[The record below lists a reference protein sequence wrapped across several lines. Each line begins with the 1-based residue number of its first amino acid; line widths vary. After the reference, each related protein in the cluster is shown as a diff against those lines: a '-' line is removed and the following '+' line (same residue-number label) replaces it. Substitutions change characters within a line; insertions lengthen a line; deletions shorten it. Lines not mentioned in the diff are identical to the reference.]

1 LLFHSSI
8 ALPGCSKFQP
18 WPFVLIENIALETIH
33 TVKEGSGSA
42 VKPQSASD
50 GRELLNQP
58 RIFADSRGFGKQ
70 KREREGVWIRED
82 Q

>member
-1 LLFHSSI
+1 LT
-8 ALPGCSKFQP
+8 
-18 WPFVLIENIALETIH
+18 FVLIENIALDTIH

-58 RIFADSRGFGKQ
+58 RIFTDSRGFGPTE
-70 KREREGVWIRED
+70 KRKKKGLD
-82 Q
+82 P